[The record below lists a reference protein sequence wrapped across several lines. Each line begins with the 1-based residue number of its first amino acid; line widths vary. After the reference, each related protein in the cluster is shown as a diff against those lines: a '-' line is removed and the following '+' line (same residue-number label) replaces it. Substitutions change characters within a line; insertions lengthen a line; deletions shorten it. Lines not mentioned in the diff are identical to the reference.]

1 LLSPVFASVLFR
13 VFVLMRTGPETPAKT
28 HYMFRGLVRGFEGFT
43 QVIIARPIEVSMC
56 RRGPARLYSG
66 HEVRT
71 TKEPKES
78 YYNLETWAG
87 WKRINK
93 PCGLYLILL
102 ATAQGLF
109 GLD

>member
-1 LLSPVFASVLFR
+1 MLKGLI
-13 VFVLMRTGPETPAKT
+13 
-28 HYMFRGLVRGFEGFT
+28 RGYEGFT
-43 QVIIARPIEVSMC
+43 QVIIARTIEVSMC
-56 RRGPARLYSG
+56 RRGPARRSLG

-71 TKEPKES
+71 TKDPKES

-93 PCGLYLILL
+93 PYGLYLILL

-109 GLD
+109 GLN